1 MPATPM
7 DPQRW
12 RRLRQLLDE
21 ALDLD
26 EGEHDRYL
34 ADLCAADLPL
44 RDDLRRLLLEHANNG
59 RQRWIPPIERLAP
72 QLVDAGE
79 ATGAAEAARVGECI
93 GPFRLLRLIGVGGM
107 GAVYLAERSVDN
119 LVHRVALKIVR
130 GDGASPAARER
141 FERERQILANLAHPH
156 IGTLFEGGQ
165 TADGQPYYTMEFVDG
180 IAIGDYCREHELDL
194 AQRLGL
200 LIDVAGALAHAHHSL
215 IVHRDIKPSNI
226 LVTADGRA
234 KLLDFGIA
242 KLIGANGD
250 AATRAA
256 FGPMT
261 PEYAAPEQFRN
272 APITV
277 ATDVYQFGVL
287 CFRLLTGALPY
298 RADSGDG
305 LAWAQAVSDQ
315 EPMPLSRALEAT
327 GTHGTWSDATAVAR
341 LKRRL
346 GGDLDAIVRKT
357 LAKAPG
363 DRYASMDA
371 LITDLRAFL
380 DGRPVSARR
389 AGLVYFAR
397 RFVTRRPWTTAAA
410 AATAAALLA
419 ATAFSVQAARRAER
433 QAHRSEVANRF
444 LLTTLDLTDR
454 FSGNNRGDF
463 TLAEVIERAVEQ
475 AHVELRDEPEV
486 RADVLLQLSR
496 ALQNRGRL
504 DGALKA
510 AREAH
515 ALRSDSG
522 VAPRDAA
529 AANQQ
534 LASVE
539 IESAHLDEAAG
550 HLARTID
557 LLARVGNPP
566 RALIQAYTS
575 QGKLA
580 SMRGDAAASLDW
592 YQRVLPLRR
601 ALDGDHDVDLAMDY
615 GNLGTGLYNLSRFR
629 EADEAF
635 AHGIALLRAR
645 LGSAHPRIGF
655 LQFGQA
661 SALIQLGRFDEA
673 RALLDQADGTLGGPD
688 GGGNPGSVNT
698 GRSRALLDYY
708 ASDYTGALRRADQ
721 ALQQTRSASPVS
733 VASNLIF
740 RGRIQLA
747 DGAVADALASFSD
760 AERLFAENGRAAH
773 AQRWYARGLGGVAR
787 SAMGEVSRGDAD
799 LDEALAQLE
808 RAHPGFELA
817 DLALYGGA
825 AARRRGDAATA
836 LARHR
841 RAGQLQ
847 RETGWLGKLGAAYV
861 DAELAADGWG
871 SGADAEARDA
881 APARQASAVAVMQRI
896 GPHDPRLRSLLSV
909 RGAGPAG

>member
-1 MPATPM
+1 MQATPM

-12 RRLRQLLDE
+12 RRLRRLLDE

-26 EGEHDRYL
+26 ERGYERYL
-34 ADLCAADLPL
+34 ADLADADLPL
-44 RDDLRRLLLEHANNG
+44 REDLRRLLLEHANNR
-59 RQRWIPPIERLAP
+59 RQPWVPPIERMAP
-72 QLVDAGE
+72 QLVEAGE
-79 ATGAAEAARVGECI
+79 VTQTADAARVGECI
-93 GPFRLLRLIGVGGM
+93 GPFRLLRLIGIGGM

-119 LVHRVALKIVR
+119 LVHRVALKVVR
-130 GDGASPAARER
+130 GDGTSPAARER

-180 IAIGDYCREHELDL
+180 IAIGDYCRDHELDL

-242 KLIGANGD
+242 KLIGADGD

-277 ATDVYQFGVL
+277 STDVYQFGVL

-305 LAWAQAVSDQ
+305 LAWAQAVSEED
-315 EPMPLSRALEAT
+315 PMPLSRALEET
-327 GTHGTWSDATAVAR
+327 GTRGAWGDATALAR

-346 GGDLDAIVRKT
+346 GGDLDAIVRKA
-357 LAKAPG
+357 LAKSPG
-363 DRYASMDA
+363 DRYPSMDA
-371 LITDLRAFL
+371 LIADLRAFL

-389 AGLVYFAR
+389 AGLAYFAR
-397 RFVTRRPWTTAAA
+397 RFVTRRPWTAAAA
-410 AATAAALLA
+410 AATASALLA
-419 ATAFSVQAARRAER
+419 ATVFSVQAARRAEL
-433 QAHRSEVANRF
+433 QAHRSDVANRF

-504 DGALKA
+504 DAALKA
-510 AREAH
+510 AREAY
-515 ALRSDSG
+515 ALRSGSG
-522 VAPRDAA
+522 VDPRDGAA
-529 AANQQ
+529 ASQQ

-539 IESAHLDEAAG
+539 IESAHLDEASA
-550 HLARTID
+550 HLARTIA
-557 LLARVGNPP
+557 LLARAGNPQ

-575 QGKLA
+575 HGKLA

-601 ALDGDHDVDLAMDY
+601 ALDGDHQIDLAMDY

-635 AHGIALLRAR
+635 MHGIAILHAR
-645 LGSAHPRIGF
+645 LGGTHPRIGF
-655 LQFGQA
+655 LLFGRA

-673 RALLDQADGTLGGPD
+673 RALLDQADGILGSLD
-688 GGGNPGSVNT
+688 GGGNPGAVNT

-708 ASDYTGALRRADQ
+708 ASDYAGALRRVDE
-721 ALQQTRSASPVS
+721 ALRQTRSASPVS

-787 SAMGEVSRGDAD
+787 SATGEVSRGDTE
-799 LDEALAQLE
+799 LDEALAHLE
-808 RAHPGFELA
+808 GAHPGFELA

-825 AARRRGDAATA
+825 AARRRGDGATA

-847 RETGWLGKLGAAYV
+847 RETGWLGELGAAHV
-861 DAELAADGWG
+861 DAELATDGLG
-871 SGADAEARDA
+871 DGADAEARDA
-881 APARQASAVAVMQRI
+881 APARLASAIATMQRI
-896 GPHDPRLRSLLSV
+896 GPHDPRLRPLLSLQ
-909 RGAGPAG
+909 RSRPPG